1 MLVWVHPRFTNVEAE
16 AQQHRGPGLDL
27 REHCSLLQAS
37 LCVAPS
43 TAGILSRSKNHI
55 LSES

>member
-16 AQQHRGPGLDL
+16 AQQYRGPGLDL

-43 TAGILSRSKNHI
+43 TAGILSRSKKPHT
-55 LSES
+55 E